1 MLGAI
6 IGDVVGCP
14 HARKKVLD
22 FELVAA
28 DSYWTE
34 NTIFLLS
41 TADCLLY
48 GGDYSDC
55 YQRWFQW
62 YSDIETGYGK
72 SFADWA
78 TTDSLRPYY
87 SCRNDGAMRAVP
99 IAYAFDN
106 LKDVMA
112 EAERSAVVTHNHPEG
127 IKGAQATAAAV
138 FLAKAGATKPAM
150 VELLTTVFAY
160 DLQTPYKQL
169 QADYRFS
176 ELAQDTVP
184 AAVMAF
190 LASDNFEDALR
201 KAVGL
206 GGDASTLAAITGG
219 IAEAFYHRVRP
230 GIRQPIWHLLDESQQ
245 DLLLSFKSEFA
256 ADITLAIAA

>member
-6 IGDVVGCP
+6 IGDVVGAA
-14 HARKKVLD
+14 HARHKTVD
-22 FELVAA
+22 FDLLTPER
-28 DSYWTE
+28 DWTE
-34 NTIFLLS
+34 NTIFLLA

-48 GGDYSDC
+48 GGDYGDC

-62 YSDIETGYGK
+62 YPEVTNGYGK

-78 TTDSLRPYY
+78 GAETLRPYY

-99 IAYAFDN
+99 VAYAFDN

-127 IKGAQATAAAV
+127 IRAAQATAVAV
-138 FLAKAGATKPAM
+138 FLAKAGATKESM
-150 VELLTTVFAY
+150 VELLGSVFNY
-160 DLQTPYKQL
+160 DLQKPYDIL
-169 QADYRFS
+169 QPNYRFS
-176 ELAQDTVP
+176 ELAQDTIP
-184 AAVMAF
+184 AAIIAF
-190 LASDNFEDALR
+190 LASTDFEDAIR

-230 GIRQPIWHLLDESQQ
+230 GLRQPVWQLLDESQQ
-245 DLLLSFKSEFA
+245 DLLLEFKAEFA
-256 ADITLAIAA
+256 SDITLAIAA

>member
-6 IGDVVGCP
+6 IGDVVGCT
-14 HARKKVLD
+14 HARQKVLD
-22 FELVAA
+22 FDLITAE
-28 DSYWTE
+28 SYWTE

-48 GGDYSDC
+48 GGDYGDC

-78 TTDSLRPYY
+78 SADSLRPYY

-99 IAYAFDN
+99 VAYAFDN

-112 EAERSAVVTHNHPEG
+112 EAERSAAATHNHPEG
-127 IKGAQATAAAV
+127 VKGAQATAAAV
-138 FLAKAGATKPAM
+138 FLAKAGATKVAM
-150 VELLTTVFAY
+150 VELLTSIFDY
-160 DLQTPYKQL
+160 DLKLPYDQL
-169 QADYRFS
+169 QPVYRFS

-184 AAVMAF
+184 AAIIAF
-190 LASDNFEDALR
+190 LASTDFEDAIR
-201 KAVGL
+201 KAIGL
-206 GGDASTLAAITGG
+206 GGDANTLAAITGG

-230 GIRQPIWHLLDESQQ
+230 GLRQPIWGLLDESQQ
-245 DLLLSFKSEFA
+245 DLLLSFKAEFA